1 MKDIL
6 AHAVAI
12 LRAADG
18 IPLVNPPSEL
28 CGYRRYNSSSVSSFL
43 TRRSEGSSYVGSL
56 EARTKDTQRS
66 PAAVACLNSTPLQ
79 RFTSNFLM
87 LSSPPKGS
95 PSYSG
100 WRQDVLEDVRPHGLT
115 ICGGRAGPSK
125 AHQGSKDQLS
135 QYANDCVSEVD
146 ELIDVAQ
153 SMMVYREPEQPTLVL
168 KRLLGM
174 AGMPAI
180 CYELDGIKPEDRDRM
195 YAARLIEA
203 TCKVQQ
209 GEWQGGKYYTR
220 PARVLVGGR
229 TLQDFLDDVEAKENI
244 RQTQQDQKDRK
255 AKERKCSDFG
265 HLSPTLCA
273 RLTCTL
279 LARDLPRTIQIL
291 SKSPPAERIGVKV
304 RCGSRQIGSKLRG
317 FEDKDVK
324 REIYERVLMQ
334 KYWQWMLRKE
344 KINKD
349 SPSP

>member
-12 LRAADG
+12 LRAANG
-18 IPLVNPPSEL
+18 VPLVNPPSEL
-28 CGYRRYNSSSVSSFL
+28 CGYRRYDSRSVSSFL
-43 TRRSEGSSYVGSL
+43 ARRSEGSSYVASL
-56 EARTKDTQRS
+56 ESSTKDTQRS

-95 PSYSG
+95 ASYSS
-100 WRQDVLEDVRPHGLT
+100 WRQAMLEDALPHGLT
-115 ICGGRAGPSK
+115 ICGGRTDPSR
-125 AHQGSKDQLS
+125 ALQGSKDQLS
-135 QYANDCVSEVD
+135 HYANDCVSEID

-153 SMMVYREPEQPTLVL
+153 SMMVYREPDQPSLVL
-168 KRLLGM
+168 KRLVGM

-180 CYELDGIKPEDRDRM
+180 CYVTDGIKPENQDRM
-195 YAARLIEA
+195 YASRLIEA
-203 TCKVQQ
+203 TCKGQR
-209 GEWQGGKYYTR
+209 GEWEGGKYYER

-244 RQTQQDQKDRK
+244 RQAQQDRRDVK

-265 HLSPTLCA
+265 HLSPALCA
-273 RLTCTL
+273 RLMCTL
-279 LARDLPRTIQIL
+279 LARDLPRATKIL
-291 SKSPPAERIGVKV
+291 SNSPPAERIGVKV

-317 FEDKDVK
+317 LGDKAVK

-344 KINKD
+344 K
-349 SPSP
+349 